1 MPTPTP
7 ITTCS
12 GKTISTVGLA
22 DADLIVLYSDNEF
35 SIVSINWDQ
44 SGDDPILYEPLAF
57 SLSKHGQKAVDMGV
71 ISQAALNQ
79 LLADRAAQ
87 RQAQLEAREY
97 QTYLRLYAKYG
108 S

>member
-12 GKTISTVGLA
+12 GKTISAVGLV
-22 DADLIVLYSDNEF
+22 DDTLIVRYSDNEF
-35 SIVSINWDQ
+35 SIVSIYWERDE
-44 SGDDPILYEPLAF
+44 DDPILYEPLTF
-57 SLSKHGQKAVDMGV
+57 SLSRHGQKAVATGV

-79 LLADRAAQ
+79 LLADRDAQ

-97 QTYLRLYAKYG
+97 ATYLKLKAKYE
-108 S
+108 